1 MRSFASC
8 ALLGVLLVPASS
20 WAAEAPVFALKPVGH
35 QDRGWFRFD
44 AAPGGTV
51 TGQVRV
57 VNAGKAPGTAELAVV
72 DATTGA
78 TTGAVYQGVE
88 APAEDVGAW
97 AVVDET
103 RVELGPG
110 ESRIVGF
117 SVVVPA
123 DARRGEHLGG
133 IVARPVIAAAER
145 AEQSEDKS
153 FRVDV
158 VDQSIVA
165 LQVDLPGEARSLL
178 AVRGIQ
184 ASGGSGYQ
192 TLLIALSNPGEAMA
206 RGRGTLIVR
215 DGAGAEVQRRDFAI
229 DTFLPR
235 TRIDYPVVMRG
246 KALRPGDY
254 RAEVLLR
261 WNGGQRSSDELA
273 FAVSRRNIE
282 QAYGSEGLATL
293 DGEAGSGGGGVPI
306 ALIGGGL
313 LIVLLGLGRLGWS
326 LRRRTRELERRLAAA
341 EAPLDPEG
349 EIRAGDARE
358 RPVARR

>member
-1 MRSFASC
+1 MRSLAC
-8 ALLGVLLVPASS
+8 CLLLGTLVSPASS
-20 WAAEAPVFALKPVGH
+20 WGAEGPVFALKPVGH

-51 TGQVRV
+51 AGRVRV
-57 VNAGKAPGTAELAVV
+57 VNAGRVAGTAELAVV
-72 DATTGA
+72 DAATGA

-88 APAEDVGAW
+88 VPAEDVGAW
-97 AVVDET
+97 AALEET

-110 ESRIVGF
+110 ESRVVGF
-117 SVVVPA
+117 SVAVPD

-133 IVARPVIAAAER
+133 IVARPVTAAAAA

-165 LQVDLPGEARSLL
+165 LQVDLPGAARSLL
-178 AVRGIQ
+178 AVLGVE

-215 DGAGAEVQRRDFAI
+215 DEAGAEVQRRSFAI

-235 TRIDYPVVMRG
+235 TRIDYPVVVRG
-246 KALRPGDY
+246 RALRPGEY
-254 RAEVLLR
+254 RAEVVLR
-261 WNGGQRSSDELA
+261 WTGGQESRDELP
-273 FAVSRRNIE
+273 FAVSRENIE

-293 DGEAGSGGGGVPI
+293 DREEGTVGGEVPV

-313 LIVLLGLGRLGWS
+313 LVVLLGLGWLGWS
-326 LRRRTRELERRLAAA
+326 FRRRTRELERRLAAA
-341 EAPLDPEG
+341 AAPLDPDG
-349 EIRAGDARE
+349 EIRAGDTRE